1 MNKLNKYIV
10 KQIMIGFLLVT
21 FSLMSI
27 IWLTQSLRFVEMVTN
42 KGLPVILFVKM
53 TSLLMPRIFVILAPI
68 SLFVSTLFVYNRM
81 LSDRE
86 LVVMKAAGISPWA
99 NAKGAIYAG
108 LFLSFFNIYV
118 NNIVIPAAEKAFN
131 QLEWEVKNDVS
142 HLMFREGEFTEVQYG
157 LTVFISK
164 HEKDGSV
171 SGILVNDERNPQN
184 KMTISSQ
191 KGRVIYTSK
200 GPRLIMVNGVR
211 QEINNKNGQFSSLS
225 FNRYSVDFDTQ
236 SPTEEKETGA
246 RERTLW
252 ELLNAREDST
262 LTPNEVNR
270 YIVEGNKRILSPMYN
285 LIFALMACT
294 GLLVGNFNRR
304 GQGKI
309 ISISIIGMVTVQA
322 CDLIFGNLATKH
334 LYLLPLLYL
343 NFLLPLFI
351 CVYMLLFYNPAFFIR
366 RKRPEGISHD

>member
-1 MNKLNKYIV
+1 
-10 KQIMIGFLLVT
+10 
-21 FSLMSI
+21 
-27 IWLTQSLRFVEMVTN
+27 
-42 KGLPVILFVKM
+42 
-53 TSLLMPRIFVILAPI
+53 
-68 SLFVSTLFVYNRM
+68 
-81 LSDRE
+81 
-86 LVVMKAAGISPWA
+86 MKAAGISPWA

>member
-1 MNKLNKYIV
+1 MNKLNKYII
-10 KQIMIGFLLVT
+10 KQIMVGFLLVT

-68 SLFVSTLFVYNRM
+68 ALFVSTLFVYNRM

-99 NAKGAIYAG
+99 CAKGAIYVG
-108 LFLSFFNIYV
+108 LFMSFFNLYV

-131 QLEWEVKNDVS
+131 ELEWEVKNDVS
-142 HLMFREGEFTEVQYG
+142 HLMFREGEFTDVQYN
-157 LTVFISK
+157 LTVFITK

-171 SGILVNDERNPQN
+171 SGILVNDERNPDS

-211 QEINNKNGQFSSLS
+211 QEINKKSGQFSSLS
-225 FNRYSVDFDTQ
+225 FNRYSVDFDTK
-236 SPTEEKETGA
+236 SPSKEKETGA
-246 RERTLW
+246 RERSLW
-252 ELLNAREDST
+252 ELLNARDDTT

-270 YIVEGNKRILSPMYN
+270 YIVEGNKRILMPLYN

-309 ISISIIGMVTVQA
+309 ISISIIGMIIVQA

-351 CVYMLLFYNPAFFIR
+351 CVYMLLFYNPAFFVR
-366 RKRPEGISHD
+366 RKKPEDMIND

>member
-1 MNKLNKYIV
+1 MV
-10 KQIMIGFLLVT
+10 GFLLVT

-68 SLFVSTLFVYNRM
+68 ALFVSTLFVYNRM

-99 NAKGAIYAG
+99 CAKGAMYIG
-108 LFLSFFNIYV
+108 LFISFFNIYV

-131 QLEWEVKNDVS
+131 ELEWEVKNDVS
-142 HLMFREGEFTEVQYG
+142 HLMFREGEFTDVQYG
-157 LTVFISK
+157 LTVFITK

-171 SGILVNDERNPQN
+171 SGILVNDERNPDS

-191 KGRVIYTSK
+191 KGRVIYTAK

-211 QEINNKNGQFSSLS
+211 QEINTKNSQFSSLS
-225 FNRYSVDFDTQ
+225 FDRYSVDFGTT
-236 SPTEEKETGA
+236 SPKEEKEEGV
-246 RERTLW
+246 REKNLV
-252 ELLNAREDST
+252 ELFNAKNDPT
-262 LTPNEVNR
+262 LTEAEANR
-270 YIVEGNKRILSPMYN
+270 YVTEGHKRILTPLYN
-285 LIFALMACT
+285 LVFAILACT

-304 GQGKI
+304 GQTKI
-309 ISISIIGMVTVQA
+309 ISSSILVMVVVQA
-322 CDLIFGNLATKH
+322 CDLAFTNLSAKN
-334 LYLLPLLYL
+334 LYFLPLLYA
-343 NFLLPLFI
+343 NFLIPLFACI
-351 CVYMLLFYNPAFFIR
+351 YLLLFYNPAFFA
-366 RKRPEGISHD
+366 RKKRLKDIADD